1 MEEDHRLHIPSPAGV
16 KCWEH
21 FVPLIPSYITLLS
34 PTIPTS
40 FGDASADFS
49 YCSWVSHYCTQQTQ
63 SQSLALGFL
72 PVLHPGLWPGSS
84 EMLPSSLL
92 CAACFPIFSSPKHSF
107 PNPYSAI
114 HTSPFSFYILQ
125 PTFTVSLPLN
135 FLSLLFPV
143 KLAITSSFLS
153 LSLFLVA
160 WRWTPP
166 STPVYF

>member
-1 MEEDHRLHIPSPAGV
+1 
-16 KCWEH
+16 
-21 FVPLIPSYITLLS
+21 
-34 PTIPTS
+34 
-40 FGDASADFS
+40 
-49 YCSWVSHYCTQQTQ
+49 
-63 SQSLALGFL
+63 
-72 PVLHPGLWPGSS
+72 
-84 EMLPSSLL
+84 MLPSSLL

-160 WRWTPP
+160 WRWTLLPLLFISNEKSIGSSKVCQP
-166 STPVYF
+166 LLWQSNTCYKETKFWLWPELLQIARFLFMDIGKLQVFHQSCSQEGLNHFGLNFQINKFCHLAWKTSLLL